1 MFKKTKSYC
10 FAFLAKKISDKIFF
24 FTNCVH
30 KKYLW
35 IYLGYRKFELGTHII
50 ILLKKSMKE
59 LDCWLAYINNHYIGS
74 NLCIGKLWDVF
85 HCSQNLLFTMMPF
98 SFYCLQIQSLFEII
112 KNVYIES
119 YYFRKNESILLLVI
133 SDKRR
138 LNCGLVLDTVFR
150 YYAIFTAG

>member
-1 MFKKTKSYC
+1 MFCFLGKKKYQTKY
-10 FAFLAKKISDKIFF
+10 FF

-35 IYLGYRKFELGTHII
+35 IYLGYRKFELGIHII

-98 SFYCLQIQSLFEII
+98 SFYCLNIQNLFEII

-119 YYFRKNESILLLVI
+119 SYLLLLNESILLLVI

-138 LNCGLVLDTVFR
+138 FNCGLVLDTVFR
-150 YYAIFTAG
+150 YYAIFTAS